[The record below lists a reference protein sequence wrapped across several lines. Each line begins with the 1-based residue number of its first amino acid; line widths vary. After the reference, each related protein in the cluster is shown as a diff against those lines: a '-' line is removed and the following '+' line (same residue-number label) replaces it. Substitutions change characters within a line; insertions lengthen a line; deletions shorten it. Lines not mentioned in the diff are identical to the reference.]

1 MMIIIHNV
9 HLTRI
14 CTDYNFVDL
23 QRKMAYCE
31 KGKRGYKTSDNKG
44 KKLFV
49 QDRVTEIKQLKLQLG
64 QPRKILATSASDFC
78 PSASEILSAIVAL

>member
-49 QDRVTEIKQLKLQLG
+49 QDRDK
-64 QPRKILATSASDFC
+64 ATKTAVKSAEKNFSNIC
-78 PSASEILSAIVAL
+78 K